1 MKKQEEAKKIELNNE
16 SKVVYVA
23 TSTNT
28 CIFCGREIPEGV
40 LVCMECEK
48 GLSRPRCVCCDAPLR
63 NGQSVCAKCSEIFL
77 KRRQR

>member
-1 MKKQEEAKKIELNNE
+1 MKKQEEAKKIEQKNE
-16 SKVVYVA
+16 NKIVYVA

-28 CIFCGREIPEGV
+28 CISCGREIPEGM

-48 GLSRPRCVCCDAPLR
+48 GLSRPRCVCCDAPLQ